1 VATLS
6 HVDGR
11 RRVALES
18 EHTIGR
24 SPECRLT
31 IAASYVSTHHAR
43 IQWWGAGWE
52 VRDLGSTNGT
62 WINEE
67 PIRSGECRVLALGD
81 VLTFGRADERWLVE
95 DLAAPMTLLI
105 PLEGGPPVAV
115 EGELW
120 GLPSADNPVATLF
133 RDGTGG
139 WSLERGDG
147 PAAPLLPSQV
157 VEIEGRTYRFSP
169 AEVRSR
175 TVTPGLRWELAQLRL
190 VFAVTRNEEHVE
202 IQVRNGQPR
211 LLPARAHNY
220 TLLYLARRRIADAE
234 GGHPP
239 TGCGWVEKEEVLR
252 ALSILPAQLNLEIF
266 RIRQQFAELGVVDS
280 SQIVQRRPT
289 TREVRIGA
297 EHLEVRTL

>member
-6 HVDGR
+6 DVDGR
-11 RRVALES
+11 RIALES

-24 SPECRLT
+24 SPDCRLT
-31 IAASYVSTHHAR
+31 IPAPYVSTHHAR
-43 IQWWGAGWE
+43 IQWLGAGWE

-67 PIRSGECRVLALGD
+67 PIRSGESRLLAEGD
-81 VLTFGRADERWLVE
+81 VLAFGRPEERWLVE
-95 DLAAPMTLLI
+95 DVTPPMTLLY
-105 PLEGGPPVAV
+105 PLEGGPPVTV
-115 EGELW
+115 EGDIC

-139 WSLERGDG
+139 WSIERGDG
-147 PAAPLLPSQV
+147 PAVPLLPAQV

-175 TVTPGLRWELAQLRL
+175 TVTPGQRWELAQLRL

-202 IQVRNGQPR
+202 IQVGNGQPR

-220 TLLYLARRRIADAE
+220 TLLYLARRRIVDAQE
-234 GGHPP
+234 GHPP
-239 TGCGWVEKEEVLR
+239 SGCGWVEKDELLH
-252 ALSILPAQLNLEIF
+252 ALSMLSAQLNLEIF

-280 SQIVQRRPT
+280 TQIVQRRPT
-289 TREVRIGA
+289 TRELRIGA
-297 EHLEVRTL
+297 ERLEVQTL